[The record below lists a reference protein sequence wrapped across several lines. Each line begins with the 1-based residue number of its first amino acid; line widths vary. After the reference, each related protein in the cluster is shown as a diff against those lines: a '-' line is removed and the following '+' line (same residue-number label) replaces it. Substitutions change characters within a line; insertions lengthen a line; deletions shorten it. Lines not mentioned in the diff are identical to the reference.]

1 MLKEEINE
9 RWKSAF
15 KARDNN
21 LKSLFELIR
30 AKILLEEKSGKYTL
44 PLNDDI
50 IQNIIL
56 KEVKEMK
63 ETQSYHKKDS
73 QEYLELDFKINI
85 LNEYLPKQFTEE
97 EVKSIIKGII
107 SASGETNLGK
117 IIGLTVKE
125 IGNNFDKSKISPLV
139 KEVISK

>member
-9 RWKSAF
+9 RWKAAF

-30 AKILLEEKSGKYTL
+30 AKILLEEKSGKYAL

-73 QEYLELDFKINI
+73 QEYLELDFKINV

-139 KEVISK
+139 KEVINK